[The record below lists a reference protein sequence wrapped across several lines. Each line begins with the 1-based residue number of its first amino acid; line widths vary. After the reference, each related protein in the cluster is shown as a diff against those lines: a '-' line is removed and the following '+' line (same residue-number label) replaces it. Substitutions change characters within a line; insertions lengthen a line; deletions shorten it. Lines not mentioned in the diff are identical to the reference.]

1 MLPLSSRP
9 TSLVSVLRRLSD
21 LNLWLVELDV
31 AEEEFERKSA
41 LIKGVV
47 RKKKKEIE
55 YYLLLEHLS

>member
-9 TSLVSVLRRLSD
+9 TSLVSVLRRTSD
-21 LNLWLVELDV
+21 WNLWLAELDV
-31 AEEEFERKSA
+31 AEEEFAGKSA

>member
-1 MLPLSSRP
+1 MPPLSYRP

-41 LIKGVV
+41 LIKEVA
-47 RKKKKEIE
+47 RKTKKEIE
-55 YYLLLEHLS
+55 NYLLLEHLP